1 MNRISGIRLEAA
13 LLAAAALAV
22 VPLPIRAQSLN
33 TQNLDAQNR
42 EEARVSIPVSISIFM
57 PAQAQA
63 SAAPQ
68 EPVESPAEN
77 RADILLARGQYQ
89 AAVDAYEQ
97 APLDSAVVWNKMG
110 IAYEML
116 TDNTAARRCYNKA
129 HELDPKNA
137 TVFNNIGSLEMAA
150 RDYKKAEKLYRRAIR
165 LNPRS
170 ALFYK
175 NLGTAYIS
183 ARKYKK
189 GWEEYRAALVIDP
202 QIFSTQTGLRV
213 MNPTDSQDRGAMN
226 YFMAKGC
233 LMAGEK
239 KQAVEY
245 LRLALNEGYTSPKKL
260 VEDTE
265 FAALH
270 DMPAF
275 QQLIESET
283 QSRLQSPR

>member
-1 MNRISGIRLEAA
+1 MYAVPSGYREETMNRISVLRLEAT
-13 LLAAAALAV
+13 LLAVTALAV
-22 VPLPIRAQSLN
+22 APLLIC
-33 TQNLDAQNR
+33 AQNH
-42 EEARVSIPVSISIFM
+42 EEARVSIPTFL
-57 PAQAQA
+57 PAQTTQA

-97 APLDSAVVWNKMG
+97 APLDSASVWNKMG

-116 TDNTAARRCYNKA
+116 LNNTAARRCYDKA
-129 HELDPKNA
+129 RQIDPKNA
-137 TVFNNIGSLEMAA
+137 TVINNIGSIEMAA
-150 RDYKKAEKLYRRAIR
+150 QDYKKAEKLYRHAIK
-165 LNPRS
+165 LNSQS
-170 ALFYK
+170 ALFHK

-213 MNPTDSQDRGAMN
+213 MNPTSAQDRGAMN

-239 KQAVEY
+239 KQAIEY

-265 FAALH
+265 FASLRGT
-270 DMPAF
+270 PAF
-275 QQLIESET
+275 QELIESET
-283 QSRLQSPR
+283 QNHLQSAR